1 MVNRKTLTRQTK
13 QARGIAEAK
22 PKTCA
27 KIPRGS
33 LSQEQFC
40 LFDHRAAAI
49 LAQTPEAT
57 TARHQEREHRATEV
71 TYYNCVG
78 PYRERTCVC
87 MFVSVF
93 ASSELRMLTAACDRA
108 QRTKELDQLKSLFS
122 FFLQQG
128 LHASLNLVSYFSL
141 RALLPRPN
149 GISLLWHIF
158 CNRICEKF
166 RSLGRQRNV
175 GWPTDVLRCHA

>member
-40 LFDHRAAAI
+40 LFDHRAAVI

-57 TARHQEREHRATEV
+57 TARHQGREHRATEV
-71 TYYNCVG
+71 SYYNCVG

-108 QRTKELDQLKSLFS
+108 QRTKESVNSNHFSASSFSKGCTLLSISSRISACVLCCHGQTGSLFCGTYFATVS
-122 FFLQQG
+122 AKSSG
-128 LHASLNLVSYFSL
+128 ALVGS
-141 RALLPRPN
+141 
-149 GISLLWHIF
+149 G
-158 CNRICEKF
+158 
-166 RSLGRQRNV
+166 
-175 GWPTDVLRCHA
+175 T